1 MSDYDKFIAPNL
13 NRVEHGNGAEKPSLS
28 TQDFNPST
36 IADREEKQAVQNLL
50 TNDSSNPITLSAIG
64 IGLLSIVI
72 MLAVRLRRGL
82 QPALGDNVMEMKAQ
96 DPNSDFS
103 AASRVGWGQR
113 SSQTSHPLTVRN
125 AKGLSTSG
133 SPKRLCVL
141 GGSGYV
147 GREVCK
153 RAVEQ
158 GWEVASLSRR
168 GENPKPGDAAL
179 DCVDWQQGD
188 AADPKD
194 VQSFVKDADAV
205 VHAVGLLFDVDSG
218 LANLSPVVSGS
229 NSVPGEESTYDRIT
243 RQTAFNAIDA
253 SVRKLRLPF
262 APRTPFAFVSCAE
275 SGWPDVSGGSFVE
288 TNLAP
293 EWLQRYL
300 VAKRAV
306 EAKLNENT
314 DILRPIIYRP
324 SLIWSW
330 GKLDVLPIIPVF
342 NLASALGVP
351 FVDRTIRV
359 GTLADAIV
367 AGVSGDAEGVQ
378 RFAAMDELAAE
389 TREAAT
395 V

>member
-1 MSDYDKFIAPNL
+1 MRTGVVGAASLCALLSLMAKPRTKNPCIALSHQGPASKRAIHIVATHQGIMRLLAFIP
-13 NRVEHGNGAEKPSLS
+13 V
-28 TQDFNPST
+28 T
-36 IADREEKQAVQNLL
+36 IALQRN
-50 TNDSSNPITLSAIG
+50 TMSMSA
-64 IGLLSIVI
+64 S
-72 MLAVRLRRGL
+72 
-82 QPALGDNVMEMKAQ
+82 P
-96 DPNSDFS
+96 
-103 AASRVGWGQR
+103 
-113 SSQTSHPLTVRN
+113 
-125 AKGLSTSG
+125 
-133 SPKRLCVL
+133 PKRLCVL

-147 GREVCK
+147 GREVCT
-153 RAVEQ
+153 RAVAR

-168 GENPKPGDAAL
+168 GENPVPGDAAL
-179 DCVDWQQGD
+179 DLVDWVRGD
-188 AADPKD
+188 AANAKD
-194 VQSFVKDADAV
+194 VQAFVKDADAV

-218 LANLSPVVSGS
+218 LTQFSKVVSGS
-229 NSVPGEESTYDRIT
+229 GSVPGEESTYDRIT

-253 SVRKLRLPF
+253 TANRLRLPF

-288 TNLAP
+288 SNLAP
-293 EWLQRYL
+293 EWLGRYL

-306 EAKLNENT
+306 EAKLNDNT
-314 DILRPIIYRP
+314 DKLRPIIYRP

-367 AGVSGDAEGVQ
+367 AGVAGDVEGVQ

-389 TREAAT
+389 GRA
-395 V
+395 

>member
-1 MSDYDKFIAPNL
+1 MAGLLLVESQASNVVDRSTLQGFLSKYMPSGSDAPESSLSDYEKFITPSL
-13 NRVEHGNGAEKPSLS
+13 NRVK
-28 TQDFNPST
+28 QDFHPPT

-50 TNDSSNPITLSAIG
+50 THDSSNPIALSAIG
-64 IGLLSIVI
+64 IGLLSIVM
-72 MLAVRLRRGL
+72 MLAIRLRRGL
-82 QPALGDNVMEMKAQ
+82 QPATMNTASALGDNVMEMEAQ

-179 DCVDWQQGD
+179 DTVEWQQGD

-293 EWLQRYL
+293 EWLQ
-300 VAKRAV
+300 
-306 EAKLNENT
+306 
-314 DILRPIIYRP
+314 
-324 SLIWSW
+324 
-330 GKLDVLPIIPVF
+330 
-342 NLASALGVP
+342 
-351 FVDRTIRV
+351 
-359 GTLADAIV
+359 
-367 AGVSGDAEGVQ
+367 
-378 RFAAMDELAAE
+378 
-389 TREAAT
+389 
-395 V
+395 

>member
-1 MSDYDKFIAPNL
+1 M
-13 NRVEHGNGAEKPSLS
+13 
-28 TQDFNPST
+28 
-36 IADREEKQAVQNLL
+36 
-50 TNDSSNPITLSAIG
+50 
-64 IGLLSIVI
+64 

-82 QPALGDNVMEMKAQ
+82 QPATMNTASALGDNVMEMKAQ
-96 DPNSDFS
+96 SSNLPHGAHTRTRMKVLAALVPAALALQRQPLQMS
-103 AASRVGWGQR
+103 AA
-113 SSQTSHPLTVRN
+113 P
-125 AKGLSTSG
+125 
-133 SPKRLCVL
+133 PKRLCVL

-188 AADPKD
+188 AANPND

-367 AGVSGDAEGVQ
+367 AGVAGDAEGVQ

-389 TREAAT
+389 ARA
-395 V
+395 

>member
-1 MSDYDKFIAPNL
+1 MTAQSSNL
-13 NRVEHGNGAEKPSLS
+13 THRAYTNVKM
-28 TQDFNPST
+28 
-36 IADREEKQAVQNLL
+36 NLL
-50 TNDSSNPITLSAIG
+50 AALIPAAMALQRQPLS
-64 IGLLSIVI
+64 
-72 MLAVRLRRGL
+72 M
-82 QPALGDNVMEMKAQ
+82 
-96 DPNSDFS
+96 S
-103 AASRVGWGQR
+103 AA
-113 SSQTSHPLTVRN
+113 P
-125 AKGLSTSG
+125 
-133 SPKRLCVL
+133 PKRLCVL

-153 RAVEQ
+153 RAVER

-168 GENPKPGDAAL
+168 GENPLPGDAAL
-179 DCVDWQQGD
+179 DCVEWTSGD
-188 AADPKD
+188 AADAKD
-194 VQSFVKDADAV
+194 VQQFVKDADAV

-218 LANLSPVVSGS
+218 LTQFSKVVSGS
-229 NSVPGEESTYDRIT
+229 NSVPGSESTYDRIT

-253 SVRKLRLPF
+253 TANRLRLPF

-288 TNLAP
+288 SNVAP
-293 EWLQRYL
+293 EWLRKYL

-306 EAKLNENT
+306 EAKLEENS
-314 DILRPIIYRP
+314 DKLRPVVYRP

-367 AGVSGDAEGVQ
+367 GGIAGDAEGVQ

-389 TREAAT
+389 ARA
-395 V
+395 